1 MSRLGRNRDS
11 WSPWKLSGWP
21 AELLREGG
29 RGVESEVK
37 WVKTLSKEKINRILA
52 LGPIVSVYL

>member
-1 MSRLGRNRDS
+1 M
-11 WSPWKLSGWP
+11 
-21 AELLREGG
+21 LREGG